1 VPLPVKDS
9 AVEFEAL
16 LANKTLSEA
25 VPLACGVK
33 VTLNDALCPAG
44 SVKGNESPLKANSE
58 VPTLADET
66 VTLEPVALSVA
77 VILLVVPTTT
87 LPKFKVPGLTAS

>member
-1 VPLPVKDS
+1 MPLPVKDS
-9 AVEFEAL
+9 AVEFAAL

-33 VTLNDALCPAG
+33 VTVNDALCPAA

-58 VPTLADET
+58 VTTEQAEERIGRIARAAYDYFEDVAT
-66 VTLEPVALSVA
+66 VR
-77 VILLVVPTTT
+77 
-87 LPKFKVPGLTAS
+87 

>member
-1 VPLPVKDS
+1 MPLPVKDS

-25 VPLACGVK
+25 VPLACGLKITV
-33 VTLNDALCPAG
+33 NDALCPAA

-77 VILLVVPTTT
+77 VKLLVVPTIT
-87 LPKFKVPGLTAS
+87 LPKFKVPGLTAN